1 MQTIK
6 RLPKSVH
13 SSLRSGVILSDLP
26 RVIEE
31 LIYNSIDANASKID
45 IAVNIRACYVKVED
59 DGCGI
64 TRDELVLL
72 GEKYTTSKFHVM
84 VDEELSFRS
93 FGLNGEALASLS
105 DISVVEGS
113 KCLHLGI
120 DDKRE
125 VVGTTGECSIFSLKQ
140 SSAFVVRELFYN
152 QPVRRKQMQSS
163 EKRELHH
170 VKKCVLQ
177 IALIHPQISLRL
189 LDNDSE
195 DELLYTEISSSP
207 LPLISKTFGDDIS
220 RCLHEI
226 TASDQVWTLSGHIS
240 GPADVFCTKDAQYLC
255 ILLANPLLY
264 TCYLLSSNS
273 WRHP

>member
-1 MQTIK
+1 ALK
-6 RLPKSVH
+6 H
-13 SSLRSGVILSDLP
+13 NGSLYAHVYFARSGYPVDPTDPKYEQKSSFG
-26 RVIEE
+26 RTHRMAEN
-31 LIYNSIDANASKID
+31 YT
-45 IAVNIRACYVKVED
+45 AVNQHAYAFTNILFSSGTTA
-59 DGCGI
+59 
-64 TRDELVLL
+64 
-72 GEKYTTSKFHVM
+72 TSKFHVM

-125 VVGTTGECSIFSLKQ
+125 VVGTTGKCSIFSLKQ

-195 DELLYTEISSSP
+195 DELLYTEFSSSP

-226 TASDQVWTLSGHIS
+226 TASDQGWTLSGHIS
-240 GPADVFCTKDAQYLC
+240 GPADVFCTK
-255 ILLANPLLY
+255 
-264 TCYLLSSNS
+264 
-273 WRHP
+273 